1 MFYFII
7 YTSFLEKLKIWKNTY
22 LYKHIVMMEV
32 VEEEVT
38 NLPVSYLPHF
48 RETFGTTLFKVTNEE
63 FIKWCKDNDVTLY
76 KTIMT
81 TVEVK
86 IDEY

>member
-1 MFYFII
+1 MEKYIPIQTTSHRGNCKRKI
-7 YTSFLEKLKIWKNTY
+7 Y
-22 LYKHIVMMEV
+22 
-32 VEEEVT
+32 
-38 NLPVSYLPHF
+38 NLPVSYLPLF
-48 RETFGTTLFKVTNEE
+48 RKVFGSTLSKVTNEK

-76 KTIMT
+76 KTVVE

>member
-1 MFYFII
+1 M
-7 YTSFLEKLKIWKNTY
+7 EKYIPIQTQIKNGNGNGRRY
-22 LYKHIVMMEV
+22 
-32 VEEEVT
+32 

-48 RETFGTTLFKVTNEE
+48 RESFGSTLHNVTDEE

-76 KTIMT
+76 KTIINT
-81 TVEVK
+81 IEVK

>member
-1 MFYFII
+1 MEKYIPIQTTSHSGSCNRKI
-7 YTSFLEKLKIWKNTY
+7 Y
-22 LYKHIVMMEV
+22 
-32 VEEEVT
+32 
-38 NLPVSYLPHF
+38 NLPVSYLPLF
-48 RETFGTTLFKVTNEE
+48 RKVFGSTLSKVTNEK

-76 KTIMT
+76 KMVVE